1 MSPKDDE
8 IRQVDD
14 QLLPPSSRTSD
25 WFGKHRKCILASVGA
40 GLVLMLV
47 LGLSL
52 GLSFQYLKN
61 ETTTTDAST
70 RSTTAPTRSTTGSG

>member
-52 GLSFQYLKN
+52 GLVLSK
-61 ETTTTDAST
+61 TTTRTTT
-70 RSTTAPTRSTTGSG
+70 RNG